1 MKKLIQ
7 IIEPN
12 EDMRIIEKLWEK
24 LGQAIQNREFHLEH
38 AISE

>member
-7 IIEPN
+7 IIDSN
-12 EDMRIIEKLWEK
+12 EDMRIIDKLWEK
-24 LGQAIQNREFHLEH
+24 LDQAIQNREYQLEN